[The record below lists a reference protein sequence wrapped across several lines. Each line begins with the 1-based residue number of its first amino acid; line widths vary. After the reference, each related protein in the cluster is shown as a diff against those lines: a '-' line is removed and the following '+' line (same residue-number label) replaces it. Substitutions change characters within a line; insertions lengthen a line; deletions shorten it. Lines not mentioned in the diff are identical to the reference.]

1 MLMKHLA
8 AALFFVGTYS
18 PIVVIA
24 QDNADA
30 DTPAI
35 EHPATENAERYT
47 RFLSRIPDLPVL
59 ENGGEADL
67 IVQYFANRK
76 GEVAGL
82 SYTAINAVGA
92 ASCDLFSRGAEVCWC
107 AGDEPEP
114 RGCAGDFGGGGGTG
128 VTLQT
133 VDLDV
138 IVLPTLTPRGEM
150 DFSLQVQRRITEDL
164 ETIEIP
170 GFPLSAEEQQQLL
183 EQVQ

>member
-1 MLMKHLA
+1 MKHLLV
-8 AALFFVGTYS
+8 ALLVVGTFN
-18 PIVVIA
+18 PIVILA

-30 DTPAI
+30 DAPAV
-35 EHPATENAERYT
+35 ELPAAGTGEQYT
-47 RFLSRIPDLPVL
+47 RFLSRIPNLPVL

-67 IVQYFANRK
+67 LVQYFANRK

-82 SYTAINAVGA
+82 SYTAINAVDS

-138 IVLPTLTPRGEM
+138 VVLPTLSPRGDM
-150 DFSLQVQRRITEDL
+150 DFSLQVQRKITEDL
-164 ETIEIP
+164 KTIDVP
-170 GFPLSAEEQQQLL
+170 GFSLSAEEQQQLL
-183 EQVQ
+183 EQVE

>member
-8 AALFFVGTYS
+8 ALLITCAFN
-18 PIVVIA
+18 PITAFA
-24 QDNADA
+24 QDDA
-30 DTPAI
+30 DPVAPVI
-35 EHPATENAERYT
+35 DRAETEIGEQYT

-67 IVQYFANRK
+67 LVQYFANRK